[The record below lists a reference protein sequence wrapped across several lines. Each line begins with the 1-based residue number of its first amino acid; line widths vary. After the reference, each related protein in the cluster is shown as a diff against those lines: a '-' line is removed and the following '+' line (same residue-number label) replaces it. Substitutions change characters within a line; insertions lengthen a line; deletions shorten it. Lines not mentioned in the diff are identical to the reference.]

1 MKLKIRSRQVQLP
14 TATQQEIWRRIYRVF
29 GRVSPWIREVDL
41 TLSDING
48 PRGGADKRCQLHIRG
63 RGMAEVVVE
72 QVGLDALAAVA
83 LAAARAEQVI
93 LRRLARRRAFPRAS
107 LRSFSL
113 VPL

>member
-1 MKLKIRSRQVQLP
+1 MKLTIRSRQLQLT

-72 QVGLDALAAVA
+72 HVGVEALAAVA
-83 LAAARAEQVI
+83 LAAERAEQVI
-93 LRRLARRRAFPRAS
+93 LRRLSRRRAFTRSS
-107 LRSFSL
+107 LRSFA

>member
-1 MKLKIRSRQVQLP
+1 MKLTIRSRQLQLP
-14 TATQQEIWRRIYRVF
+14 TATQQEIWRRVYRVF

-48 PRGGADKRCQLHIRG
+48 PRGGADKRCRLQIRG

-72 QVGLDALAAVA
+72 HVGVEALAAVA
-83 LAAARAEQVI
+83 LAAERAEQVI
-93 LRRLARRRAFPRAS
+93 LRRLSRRRAFTRSS
-107 LRSFSL
+107 LRSFA